1 MQHDILAKS
10 GTEQPCFPFTG
21 KPGISFDLGDP
32 SNLLEYFEF
41 CTSENVEV
49 IGREINW

>member
-1 MQHDILAKS
+1 MEHNILAKS

-21 KPGISFDLGDP
+21 VSFDLGDP

-41 CTSENVEV
+41 RTSENVEI